1 LDCRVLQIGAPGNR
15 NRRLRRITGVETG
28 HGSSRALPG
37 TGPGATTACS
47 AGPEDLLARAAC
59 GDEAAFEALCRQVA
73 PTVLGVVRAVVR
85 DRFQAEEVCQEVL
98 LEVWRCASRFQ
109 PGRGSAMAWV
119 TTIAHRRAVD
129 RVRAEQ
135 RAADRHRRAA
145 SHQVD
150 YDAVAED
157 VEARLDAQR
166 VRRCLSFL
174 TLVQRESLTLAYYG
188 GYTFREVALLLGV
201 PEGTIKTRMRDGLI
215 RLRDCMG
222 AEQ

>member
-1 LDCRVLQIGAPGNR
+1 MG
-15 NRRLRRITGVETG
+15 TG
-28 HGSSRALPG
+28 HGGWRTLPG
-37 TGPGATTACS
+37 TAAGTTTPRS
-47 AGPEDLLARAAC
+47 ADAEDLLAKVAR
-59 GDEAAFEALCRQVA
+59 GDQAAFEVLCRQVA
-73 PTVLGVVRAVVR
+73 PAVFGVVRAVVR

-98 LEVWRCASRFQ
+98 LDVWRCASRFQ

-150 YDAVAED
+150 YDAVTEC

-174 TLVQRESLTLAYYG
+174 TPVQRESVTLAYYG
-188 GYTFREVALLLGV
+188 GYTFRELALLLGI
-201 PEGTIKTRMRDGLI
+201 PEGTVKTRMRDGLI

-222 AEQ
+222 ADQ

>member
-1 LDCRVLQIGAPGNR
+1 
-15 NRRLRRITGVETG
+15 VEDG
-28 HGSSRALPG
+28 HGSPRTLPG
-37 TGPGATTACS
+37 ARPGETTACS
-47 AGPEDLLARAAC
+47 ARPEDLLARAAR
-59 GDEAAFEALCRQVA
+59 GDQAAFEALCHQVA
-73 PTVLGVVRAVVR
+73 PTVFGVVRAVVR

-98 LEVWRCASRFQ
+98 LDVWRCAARFQ

-145 SHQVD
+145 SYQVD
-150 YDAVAED
+150 YDAVAEH
-157 VEARLDAQR
+157 VEARLDAQL
-166 VRRCLSFL
+166 VRHCLSSL
-174 TLVQRESLTLAYYG
+174 TPLQRESVTLAYYG

>member
-1 LDCRVLQIGAPGNR
+1 VGTA
-15 NRRLRRITGVETG
+15 

-37 TGPGATTACS
+37 TGAGTTTARS
-47 AGPEDLLARAAC
+47 AGPEELLAQVAC
-59 GDEAAFEALCRQVA
+59 GDQAAFEALCRGVT
-73 PTVLGVVRAVVR
+73 PTVFGVVRAVVR

-119 TTIAHRRAVD
+119 TTIAHRRAID
-129 RVRAEQ
+129 RVRSEQ

-145 SHQVD
+145 RHQVD
-150 YDAVAED
+150 YDAVTEN

-166 VRRCLSFL
+166 VRRCLTSL
-174 TLVQRESLTLAYYG
+174 TPLQRESVALAYYG
-188 GYTFREVALLLGV
+188 GYTFREVALMLGV

-215 RLRDCMG
+215 RLRDCLG
-222 AEQ
+222 PEQ

>member
-1 LDCRVLQIGAPGNR
+1 VG
-15 NRRLRRITGVETG
+15 TG
-28 HGSSRALPG
+28 HGNWRALSAAEAG
-37 TGPGATTACS
+37 TTTACRV
-47 AGPEDLLARAAC
+47 GLEDLLARAAH
-59 GDEAAFEALCRQVA
+59 GDQAAFEAVCRQVA
-73 PTVLGVVRAVVR
+73 PAVFGVVRAVVR
-85 DRFQAEEVCQEVL
+85 DRSQAEEVCQEVL
-98 LEVWRCASRFQ
+98 LELWRCATRFQ
-109 PGRGSAMAWV
+109 PGRGSAMGWV

-145 SHQVD
+145 SHEVD
-150 YDAVAED
+150 YDAVSEY
-157 VEARLDAQR
+157 VEAQLEAQR

-174 TLVQRESLTLAYYG
+174 TPVQRESLTLAYYG

-222 AEQ
+222 AGE

>member
-1 LDCRVLQIGAPGNR
+1 M
-15 NRRLRRITGVETG
+15 
-28 HGSSRALPG
+28 
-37 TGPGATTACS
+37 
-47 AGPEDLLARAAC
+47 
-59 GDEAAFEALCRQVA
+59 F
-73 PTVLGVVRAVVR
+73 GVVRAVVR
-85 DRFQAEEVCQEVL
+85 DRSQAEEVCQEVL
-98 LEVWRCASRFQ
+98 LELWRCATRFQ
-109 PGRGSAMAWV
+109 PGRGSAMGWV

-145 SHQVD
+145 SHEVD
-150 YDAVAED
+150 YDAVSEH
-157 VEARLDAQR
+157 VEAQLEAQR

-174 TLVQRESLTLAYYG
+174 TPVQRESLTLAYYG

-222 AEQ
+222 AGE

>member
-1 LDCRVLQIGAPGNR
+1 VG
-15 NRRLRRITGVETG
+15 TGQRFTLG
-28 HGSSRALPG
+28 TPG
-37 TGPGATTACS
+37 TGPGTTA
-47 AGPEDLLARAAC
+47 ARNADLEDLLVQAAL
-59 GDEAAFEALCRQVA
+59 GNEAAFEALCHLVA
-73 PTVLGVVRAVVR
+73 PTVFGVVRTVVR
-85 DRFQAEEVCQEVL
+85 DRFQTEEVCQEVL

-145 SHQVD
+145 SHQID
-150 YDAVAED
+150 YDAVTEH

-166 VRRCLSFL
+166 VRRCLSLL
-174 TLVQRESLTLAYYG
+174 TPVQRESVTLAYYC

-201 PEGTIKTRMRDGLI
+201 PEGTVKTRMRDGLI
-215 RLRDCMG
+215 RLRYCMG
-222 AEQ
+222 ADQ

>member
-1 LDCRVLQIGAPGNR
+1 V
-15 NRRLRRITGVETG
+15 V
-28 HGSSRALPG
+28 
-37 TGPGATTACS
+37 
-47 AGPEDLLARAAC
+47 
-59 GDEAAFEALCRQVA
+59 
-73 PTVLGVVRAVVR
+73 PTVFGVVRAVVR

-135 RAADRHRRAA
+135 RQAERHRRAA
-145 SHQVD
+145 RHQID
-150 YDAVAED
+150 YDAVTEH

-174 TLVQRESLTLAYYG
+174 TAVQRESVTLAYYG

-222 AEQ
+222 AE

>member
-1 LDCRVLQIGAPGNR
+1 VA
-15 NRRLRRITGVETG
+15 TG
-28 HGSSRALPG
+28 HGGSRALPG
-37 TGPGATTACS
+37 TGASTATVRTA
-47 AGPEDLLARAAC
+47 APEDLLAQVAR
-59 GDEAAFEALCRQVA
+59 GDQAAFEVLCHQVG

-98 LEVWRCASRFQ
+98 LDVWRCASRFQ
-109 PGRGSAMAWV
+109 QGRGSAMAWV

-150 YDAVAED
+150 YDSVTEC
-157 VEARLDAQR
+157 VEAHLDAQR

-174 TLVQRESLTLAYYG
+174 TPLQRESVTLAYYG

-201 PEGTIKTRMRDGLI
+201 PEGTVKTRMRDGLI
-215 RLRDCMG
+215 RLRDCLG
-222 AEQ
+222 AGQ